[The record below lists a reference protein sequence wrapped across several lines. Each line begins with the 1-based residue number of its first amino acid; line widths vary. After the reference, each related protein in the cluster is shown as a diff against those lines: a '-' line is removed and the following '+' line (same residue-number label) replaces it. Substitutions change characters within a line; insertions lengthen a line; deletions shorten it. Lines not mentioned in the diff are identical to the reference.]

1 MTLVAQGEKFRVFE
15 HRVFGINASPFR
27 YFILEDSSNSTR
39 SQGVD
44 YNVKLTNYYWQT
56 KSQMKLLVKDMF
68 NDDLAPGVW
77 K

>member
-15 HRVFGINASPFR
+15 HRRLSFMLDYFR

-68 NDDLAPGVW
+68 NDGLAPGVW